1 MSSRLI
7 RKAILILKWAS
18 DANVALGNGVAWLM
32 LGIVLVQF
40 IVVVL
45 RYIFGIGSL
54 MLQESIVYMHGTAFL
69 LGAAYTL
76 AQNKHVRVDIFYAAA
91 SERRRRLIDSLGTA
105 FFLIPVAV
113 LVFWTSWPYVELSW
127 SIRESSQETSGL
139 PGIFLLK
146 SIILVFAAQLFFQGC
161 YVFAYSLCE
170 YVKLGKLALSDAAPS
185 ERDGQ
190 EG

>member
-1 MSSRLI
+1 
-7 RKAILILKWAS
+7 
-18 DANVALGNGVAWLM
+18 M

-40 IVVVL
+40 VVVVL

-54 MLQESIVYMHGTAFL
+54 LLQESIVYMHGSAFL

-76 AQNKHVRVDIFYAAA
+76 AQDKHVRVDIFYAAA

-105 FFLIPVAV
+105 FFLIPIAV
-113 LVFWTSWPYVELSW
+113 LVFWTSWPYVESSW

-146 SIILVFAAQLFFQGC
+146 STILVFAAQLFFQGC
-161 YVFAYSLCE
+161 FLFAYSLSE
-170 YVKLGKLALSDAAPS
+170 YVKAGKLAISDAAPS